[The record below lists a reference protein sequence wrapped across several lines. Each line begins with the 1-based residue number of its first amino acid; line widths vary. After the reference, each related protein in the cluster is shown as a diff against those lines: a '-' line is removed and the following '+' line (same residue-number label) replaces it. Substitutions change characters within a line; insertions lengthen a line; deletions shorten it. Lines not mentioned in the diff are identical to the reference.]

1 MEAFIFRAINDLA
14 LKNTWLD
21 TFGLFFAI
29 DFPYI
34 LTICL
39 LMLLV
44 FNYKKY
50 RLVVLQ
56 SFLAGFLARGIAEF
70 IRLFIDKPRPFV
82 ENQVNFLHFK
92 SFIED
97 INSRAFPSGHASFF
111 FAISFVLFLYNKK
124 LGIVFFTASSAIAL
138 ARIYCGIHWPLDM
151 VGGLIVGIFSGI
163 IVLGI
168 FKKIK
173 KIDNL

>member
-1 MEAFIFRAINDLA
+1 MEAFIFEAINGLA
-14 LKNTWLD
+14 LKNIWLD

-34 LTICL
+34 LTLCL

-56 SFLAGFLARGIAEF
+56 SLLAGFLARGITEF

-97 INSRAFPSGHASFF
+97 LNSRAFPSGHASFF

-124 LGIVFFTASSAIAL
+124 LGVVFFIASSVIAL
-138 ARIYCGIHWPLDM
+138 ARVYCGIHWPLDM
-151 VGGLIVGIFSGI
+151 VGGFIVGIASG
-163 IVLGI
+163 VLVFKI
-168 FKKIK
+168 FEKFKIK
-173 KIDNL
+173 TR